1 MARRPDVVQRP
12 CGSNSLLSSSIQ
24 GRILHVLHKM
34 AKHPPLVIPTWQ
46 GEWNYMHQFFWS
58 MLIYDKLALICHHPC
73 FDTAIRSRE
82 TARRKAKF
90 SHLLK
95 GEVKAKIKI
104 SPVVVFGVL
113 SRMVLV
119 RESWD
124 APFLLESQS
133 NSRTSTETG
142 WLRPTRWGFV
152 CKMSLKAPFRSYKS
166 TDHRDWP
173 ICCSLLDAE
182 STGFGPKRL
191 RCSVPPLFPI
201 EHGWTSGHVLL
212 GAKIT
217 WSPRQQAT
225 TFTPRFNSSDRTAP
239 KKGQNR
245 L

>member
-1 MARRPDVVQRP
+1 MIACRDGTLDIVY
-12 CGSNSLLSSSIQ
+12 
-24 GRILHVLHKM
+24 
-34 AKHPPLVIPTWQ
+34 WQ
-46 GEWNYMHQFFWS
+46 YPAH
-58 MLIYDKLALICHHPC
+58 I
-73 FDTAIRSRE
+73 
-82 TARRKAKF
+82 
-90 SHLLK
+90 K

-152 CKMSLKAPFRSYKS
+152 CKMSLKAPFRPYKS
-166 TDHRDWP
+166 TDDRDWP
-173 ICCSLLDAE
+173 ICCTLLDAE

-212 GAKIT
+212 GAQIT

-239 KKGQNR
+239 KKGQTG
-245 L
+245 

>member
-1 MARRPDVVQRP
+1 MFGPSP
-12 CGSNSLLSSSIQ
+12 
-24 GRILHVLHKM
+24 
-34 AKHPPLVIPTWQ
+34 
-46 GEWNYMHQFFWS
+46 EWNRPVE
-58 MLIYDKLALICHHPC
+58 LDKILSPYTRYPAEQSTIVCSHVSNKKYLDP
-73 FDTAIRSRE
+73 RGR
-82 TARRKAKF
+82 
-90 SHLLK
+90 SHL
-95 GEVKAKIKI
+95 KAKIKI

-119 RESWD
+119 RGSWD

-166 TDHRDWP
+166 TDDRDWP

-191 RCSVPPLFPI
+191 RCSVSPLFPI

-212 GAKIT
+212 RTPVT
-217 WSPRQQAT
+217 WSPCLQGT
-225 TFTPRFNSSDRTAP
+225 TY
-239 KKGQNR
+239 
-245 L
+245 

>member
-1 MARRPDVVQRP
+1 MRYFDWE
-12 CGSNSLLSSSIQ
+12 LLF
-24 GRILHVLHKM
+24 G
-34 AKHPPLVIPTWQ
+34 
-46 GEWNYMHQFFWS
+46 
-58 MLIYDKLALICHHPC
+58 
-73 FDTAIRSRE
+73 SRE
-82 TARRKAKF
+82 ESQYFIRNVIFASVRVGLAKP
-90 SHLLK
+90 SRTHKIINQTQLWVAVNIK
-95 GEVKAKIKI
+95 GEVYPKIKF

-119 RESWD
+119 RGSWD

-166 TDHRDWP
+166 TDDRDWP

-182 STGFGPKRL
+182 STGFGSKRL

-212 GAKIT
+212 RT
-217 WSPRQQAT
+217 PVSWSPCLQGT
-225 TFTPRFNSSDRTAP
+225 TY
-239 KKGQNR
+239 
-245 L
+245 